1 MKSHMESGIAE
12 EIAGLLEMY
21 AAETRSLYVS
31 GDGHF
36 PELPEKAAFIREAV
50 KKKAPDES
58 SVCLC
63 TEDRGFI
70 MAAILAALSGGPD
83 LILPH
88 VLTDQ
93 VIMNACAARKTQTV
107 LSEKKIKLPGG
118 LKQIIPADAVS
129 SAGRTGISRDI
140 HAPFLWLYSGGST
153 GMPII
158 WPKTPMNLLGEA
170 IFLKDHFKI
179 TRDDIILA
187 SVSPRHIY
195 GLLFSVLLPF
205 VAQAGVVNDSPVFP
219 AEVSRSALS
228 SKATVYV
235 GAPLHYKGLAAGSP
249 GLKNIRLAFSS
260 GGFLDKVHSLA
271 FSGMA
276 NAPVEEVYGST
287 ETGGIANRSI
297 MRGETGFKAF
307 PVVRLKIEENR
318 LCVKSPFISPGLPLD
333 GDGYFRTGDRVGG
346 HSEGVFEL
354 SGRVDNVVKVGGNR
368 VELDAVE
375 QKLRALESITD
386 IFIFQVSAK
395 QGRDNEVSALVVSNA
410 DIKELKRLFRKAL
423 NPVEMPRYILKVD
436 TIPLT
441 PAGKRDAQAAL
452 SLVKGRYLL
461 P

>member
-1 MKSHMESGIAE
+1 MRSHMES
-12 EIAGLLEMY
+12 EIIKEIGGLLDSLTAKPGSVYISSEM
-21 AAETRSLYVS
+21 RN
-31 GDGHF
+31 
-36 PELPEKAAFIREAV
+36 PELLERAAAIREAV
-50 KKKAPDES
+50 KNMAPDEG

-83 LILPH
+83 LILPY

-93 VIMNACAARKTQTV
+93 VIMDACASRKTMSV
-107 LSEKKIKLPGG
+107 LSEKMLKLPGG
-118 LKQIIPADAVS
+118 LKLINPADAGS
-129 SAGRTGISRDI
+129 SADRIGLSRDI
-140 HAPFLWLYSGGST
+140 CDPFLWLYSGGST

-170 IFLKDHFKI
+170 VFLKDYFKI
-179 TRDDIILA
+179 TCDDILLA

-205 VAQAGVVNDSPVFP
+205 VAKAGVVQDSPVFP
-219 AEVSRSALS
+219 AEITRSALS
-228 SKATVYV
+228 CKATVYI

-260 GGFLDKVHSLA
+260 GGFLDKAHSLA

-276 NAPVEEVYGST
+276 KAPVEEVYGST
-287 ETGGIANRSI
+287 ETGGIAHRSV
-297 MRGETGFKAF
+297 MRGETGFKTF
-307 PVVRLKIEENR
+307 PVVRFKIEDER

-346 HSEGVFEL
+346 LSEDRFEL

-386 IFIFQVSAK
+386 IFIFQTSAK

-410 DIKELKRLFRKAL
+410 NIKELKRLFRKAL
-423 NPVEMPRYILKVD
+423 NPVEMPRHILKVD
-436 TIPLT
+436 AIPVT

-452 SLVKGRYLL
+452 SLVKGLCL